1 MHDHVMDIGSTVE
14 LLTAL
19 GAGGADVRLSGG
31 WAVDALLGEQTR
43 VHSDLDLW
51 LEATQFEQVIT
62 VLAQVGV
69 DRLYPWG
76 NDRPWNFV
84 VHDGA
89 QRRVDLHAY
98 ERLRDGSIH
107 YGSFEVGET
116 FPSDALDGRGVING
130 IDVRCEAVA
139 WSLRWHTGYPARP
152 VDFHDVIRLCQR
164 FDLELPEGFSSLQ
177 AAQPEP

>member
-1 MHDHVMDIGSTVE
+1 MHDHVMDARSAIE
-14 LLTAL
+14 LLAAL
-19 GAGGADVRLSGG
+19 AAAGVDARLSGG

-51 LEATQFEQVIT
+51 LDATQFEQVIAVLTT
-62 VLAQVGV
+62 VGL

-76 NDRPWNFV
+76 DDRPWNFV

-98 ERLRDGSIH
+98 ERLGDGSIH
-107 YGSFEVGET
+107 YGGFEVGDT
-116 FPSDALDGRGVING
+116 FPPDALDGRGVING

-152 VDFHDVIRLCQR
+152 VDVHDVHHLCDR
-164 FDLELPEGFSSLQ
+164 FGLGLPDDFDSVLPTELKP
-177 AAQPEP
+177 

>member
-1 MHDHVMDIGSTVE
+1 MHDHVMDADSAVA
-14 LLTAL
+14 LLRAL
-19 GAGGADVRLSGG
+19 GDGGVDVRLSGG

-51 LEATQFEQVIT
+51 LEATQFEHVIT

-89 QRRVDLHAY
+89 RRRVDLHAY
-98 ERLRDGSIH
+98 ERLRDGSIRH
-107 YGSFEVGET
+107 GGFEVGET
-116 FPSDALDGRGVING
+116 FPSDALDGRGSIKSV
-130 IDVRCEAVA
+130 DVRCEAPA
-139 WSLRWHTGYPARP
+139 WSLQWHTGYPARP
-152 VDFHDVIRLCQR
+152 VDLQDVGRLCER
-164 FDLELPEGFSSLQ
+164 FELELPQGFYSSHT
-177 AAQPEP
+177 APPEP